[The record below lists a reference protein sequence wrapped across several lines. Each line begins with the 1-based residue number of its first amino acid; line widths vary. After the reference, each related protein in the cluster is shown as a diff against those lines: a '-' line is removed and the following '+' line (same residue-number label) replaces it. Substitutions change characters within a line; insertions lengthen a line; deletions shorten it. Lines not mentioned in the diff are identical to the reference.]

1 MSLLVDEVDL
11 GSLVFLLPVVNLV
24 VSFEAPLAVLVQ
36 PQPHLAD
43 CASMYSMGAASK
55 KSGML
60 ETVQYFRNP
69 TSLVLISLDSIKEC
83 LYYQ

>member
-11 GSLVFLLPVVNLV
+11 GSLVFLLPVADLV

-43 CASMYSMGAASK
+43 CASMYSIGAASK

-69 TSLVLISLDSIKEC
+69 TSLILISLDSIKEC

>member
-11 GSLVFLLPVVNLV
+11 GSLVFLLPVADLV

-43 CASMYSMGAASK
+43 CASMYSIGAASK

-69 TSLVLISLDSIKEC
+69 TSLFLISLDSIKEC

>member
-11 GSLVFLLPVVNLV
+11 GSLVFLLPVVDLV

-43 CASMYSMGAASK
+43 CASMYSIGAASK

-69 TSLVLISLDSIKEC
+69 TSLILISLDSIKEC

>member
-1 MSLLVDEVDL
+1 MSLLVNEVDL
-11 GSLVFLLPVVNLV
+11 GSLVFLLPVVDLV

>member
-11 GSLVFLLPVVNLV
+11 GSLVFLLPVVDLV
-24 VSFEAPLAVLVQ
+24 ISFEAPLAVLVQ